1 MDASG
6 SSATSAPQEEAGGQT
21 ETEDRSSTSV
31 SVRSPLLR
39 VVGKLRGN
47 HHGDSASALAV
58 LSRFLRISSN
68 LSAHS
73 GFILRGSPSKIN
85 PEPIGT
91 GL

>member
-6 SSATSAPQEEAGGQT
+6 SFRHVGSAGRSCGGQT
-21 ETEDRSSTSV
+21 ETEDRSSA

-39 VVGKLRGN
+39 VVGKLGN
-47 HHGDSASALAV
+47 HHGECICACRSFKILG
-58 LSRFLRISSN
+58 ISSN

-73 GFILRGSPSKIN
+73 GFNLRGSPSKIN

-91 GL
+91 GSL